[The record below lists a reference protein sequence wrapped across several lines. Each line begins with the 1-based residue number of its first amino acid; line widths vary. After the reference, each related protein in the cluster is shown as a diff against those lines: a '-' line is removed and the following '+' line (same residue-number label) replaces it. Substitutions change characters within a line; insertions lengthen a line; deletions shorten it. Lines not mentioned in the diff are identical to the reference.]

1 MSDFITNILPV
12 FNILILEILLSVDNA
27 AVLATMV
34 QELPERQRKK
44 ALTYGIVGAYVLR
57 GLSFI
62 FVNYLLEIEW
72 LKILGGAYLVYLA
85 YNSLKGLETGK
96 KFKFKF
102 FFVNQFISVIIGIEL
117 MDFVFS
123 IDNIFA
129 ITAFTHNMKIIFIG
143 VFVGIIV
150 MRVASSKFI
159 KIIEEYPLINK
170 ISYYVIGI
178 LGIRFILSY
187 WFDTLNSTSTD
198 LIFSGIVSIAFII
211 PFFIKKTT

>member
-102 FFVNQFISVIIGIEL
+102 FFVNQFVSVIIGIEL

-129 ITAFTHNMKIIFIG
+129 I
-143 VFVGIIV
+143 
-150 MRVASSKFI
+150 
-159 KIIEEYPLINK
+159 
-170 ISYYVIGI
+170 
-178 LGIRFILSY
+178 
-187 WFDTLNSTSTD
+187 
-198 LIFSGIVSIAFII
+198 
-211 PFFIKKTT
+211 

>member
-12 FNILILEILLSVDNA
+12 LNILILEILLSVDNA
-27 AVLATMV
+27 AVLAIMV
-34 QELPERQRKK
+34 KELLERQRKK

-129 ITAFTHNMKIIFIG
+129 I
-143 VFVGIIV
+143 
-150 MRVASSKFI
+150 
-159 KIIEEYPLINK
+159 
-170 ISYYVIGI
+170 
-178 LGIRFILSY
+178 
-187 WFDTLNSTSTD
+187 
-198 LIFSGIVSIAFII
+198 
-211 PFFIKKTT
+211 

>member
-1 MSDFITNILPV
+1 
-12 FNILILEILLSVDNA
+12 
-27 AVLATMV
+27 MV

-102 FFVNQFISVIIGIEL
+102 FFVNQFVSVIIGIEL

-129 ITAFTHNMKIIFIG
+129 ITAFTRNMKIIFIG

-150 MRVASSKFI
+150 MRVASTKFI

-198 LIFSGIVSIAFII
+198 LIFSGIVAIAFII

>member
-1 MSDFITNILPV
+1 MSEFISYILPA
-12 FNILILEILLSVDNA
+12 FNILILEIILSIDNA

-34 QELPERQRKK
+34 QELPEKQRKK
-44 ALTYGIVGAYVLR
+44 ALSYGIIGAYVLR
-57 GLSFI
+57 GLSFV

-85 YNSLKGLETGK
+85 YNSLRGFESGK
-96 KFKFKF
+96 KFKFKIF
-102 FFVNQFISVIIGIEL
+102 FLNQFVSVIIGIEL

-129 ITAFTHNMKIIFIG
+129 ITAFSHNIKIIFIG
-143 VFVGIIV
+143 VFIGILV
-150 MRVASSKFI
+150 MRFASSKFI
-159 KIIEEYPLINK
+159 KIIEMYPLVNK

-198 LIFSGIVSIAFII
+198 LIFSGIVAIAFAI